1 MKIMKQML
9 NLADENSELD
19 LKGVEKGK
27 FSAPTGC
34 TPIEY
39 IFELAELRCTICT
52 CVTLELHCSQP
63 TSQNRVI
70 FSCIF
75 AFVKERFHNAV
86 EIDILGIFEEYS
98 SLQIWP
104 PQNIF
109 QARNYSGRMT

>member
-27 FSAPTGC
+27 FSAPTGF
-34 TPIEY
+34 TPRIEY
-39 IFELAELRCTICT
+39 ILELAELRCTICT

-70 FSCIF
+70 FSCILLL
-75 AFVKERFHNAV
+75 KIHLWHYNSTE
-86 EIDILGIFEEYS
+86 
-98 SLQIWP
+98 
-104 PQNIF
+104 
-109 QARNYSGRMT
+109 